1 MTVVREISPAD
12 FVATL
17 SGRPST
23 LLVDVRE
30 AWELDIA
37 RVAAAVHLP
46 MGEVPDRLAELDR
59 GRDLVIM
66 CKAGGRSLQVAR
78 FLEAQGYP
86 SVANLTGGILAWQ
99 RDVDPTLATY

>member
-1 MTVVREISPAD
+1 MVREVSPPD
-12 FVATL
+12 YVANWA
-17 SGRPST
+17 PVPAT

-37 RVAAAVHLP
+37 RIPGALHMP
-46 MGEVPDRLAELDR
+46 MAEVPDRLAELDR
-59 GRDLVIM
+59 GRDLVIL
-66 CKAGGRSLQVAR
+66 CKAGGRSMTVAR

-99 RDVDPTLATY
+99 RDVDPSLATY

>member
-1 MTVVREISPAD
+1 MVREVSPTE

-17 SGRPST
+17 ASAPAT

-30 AWELDIA
+30 AWELEIA
-37 RVAAAVHLP
+37 RLPGAVHIP
-46 MGEVPDRLAELDR
+46 MGEIPERLDELDR
-59 GRDLVIM
+59 GRDLVIL
-66 CKAGGRSLQVAR
+66 CKAGGRSLSVAR

-86 SVANLTGGILAWQ
+86 SVTNLTGGILAWQ

>member
-1 MTVVREISPAD
+1 MVREISPTE

-17 SGRPST
+17 ATSPAT

-30 AWELDIA
+30 DWELEIA
-37 RVAAAVHLP
+37 RVPGVLHIP
-46 MGEVPDRLAELDR
+46 MGEIPDRLAELDR
-59 GRDLVIM
+59 GRDLVIL
-66 CKAGGRSLQVAR
+66 CKAGGRSLSVAR